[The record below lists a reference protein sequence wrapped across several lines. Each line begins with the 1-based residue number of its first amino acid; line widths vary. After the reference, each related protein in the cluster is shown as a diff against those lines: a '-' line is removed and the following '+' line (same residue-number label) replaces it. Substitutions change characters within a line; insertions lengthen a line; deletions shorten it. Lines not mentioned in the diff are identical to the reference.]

1 MELFGWVL
9 FFVACCIAVFLSH
22 KLSSV
27 QSSIESLSEC
37 RESYSKSE
45 NDKLELVRS
54 HQKIKD
60 QLDQLNSFYREETSK
75 NKKFIEKLEKDL
87 YNEEQSRKTT
97 LSQKKSSEVRLGN
110 IAEKLAPFL
119 EDFPYDPEDA
129 IFAGKPIDYIVF
141 DDEAVV
147 FVEIKSGNSQL
158 SKKQR
163 HIRDLIK
170 NNCVEWKEIRIK

>member
-1 MELFGWVL
+1 MEFFGWFL
-9 FFVACCIAVFLSH
+9 FAAAFGAIVFLLN
-22 KLSSV
+22 KLGSV
-27 QSSIESLSEC
+27 GSSIKLLSEC

-60 QLDQLNSFYREETSK
+60 QLDQLNDYYVGETLK
-75 NKKFIEKLEKDL
+75 NQKSIEKLEKDL

-141 DDEAVV
+141 DDKAVV

-170 NNCVEWKEIRIK
+170 DNRVEWKEIRIK